1 MSLPGQTKSDQ
12 AKEKRGLRTAEPFYY
27 PIAIDLN
34 GKRVLVVGA
43 HNLAYRE
50 VLRLLESGAYVD
62 VIAPHMMA
70 EMQALEETHAGR
82 ITLNRRR
89 FSDQDAQLLEAHH
102 YILVFAHSLEAEEN
116 LKVLLLAKSAATLA
130 FASEMVSDS
139 SFVTATTFKRGPLK
153 FSVCTDGFSLPLEK
167 ALMQR
172 IEATLVNDMDR
183 YVLFLSSIKERINN
197 LHLQGGSLSGQN
209 AAEKIRALGNSEDF
223 LMALKRQNFDEANM
237 LFDQITS
244 ERKDRTAESQD
255 G

>member
-1 MSLPGQTKSDQ
+1 MSLPGQIKSDQ

-62 VIAPHMMA
+62 VVAPHMMA
-70 EMQALEETHAGR
+70 EMQALEETHGGR

-89 FSDQDAQLLEAHH
+89 FSEQDAQLLESRH
-102 YILVFAHSLEAEEN
+102 YVLVFAHSLEAEEN

-172 IEATLVNDMDR
+172 IESSLVSDMDR
-183 YVLFLSSIKERINN
+183 YVLFLTSLKERIN
-197 LHLQGGSLSGQN
+197 LLLLAGGASGQN
-209 AAEKIRALGNSEDF
+209 AAERIRALGNSEDF

-237 LFDQITS
+237 LFEQIVS
-244 ERKDRTAESQD
+244 ERNDGQSQSQD